1 MSYLYK
7 KVLLVLLVTAVWP
20 PVFAQHYSVFV
31 TDSVNM
37 YQYPHED
44 SASVKELLP
53 QELLFCYCDSA
64 INGFYRVIDIAS
76 DNEGYVSSGSFQR
89 GKIIPE
95 NQRAMFSP
103 EGELNQREPILTVIN
118 GTDTTISLR
127 LNDTVYKLS
136 PKEEKVLV
144 LEPGKYRYVASAP
157 GVIPMHGVDEL
168 KEYLRYRWRFFVK
181 YPD

>member
-1 MSYLYK
+1 MKYLCRK
-7 KVLLVLLVTAVWP
+7 ILLVWFALLFCT
-20 PVFAQHYSVFV
+20 PVVAQNYSVFV
-31 TDSVNM
+31 TDSVNL

-44 SASVKELLP
+44 SASMKELLP
-53 QELLFCYCDSA
+53 QEVLFCYCDSA

-95 NQRAMFSP
+95 NQQAMFSP

-144 LEPGKYRYVASAP
+144 LEPGNYRYVASAP